1 MCGFAGFSDYNRDL
15 TKQIDENKNILQR
28 MGKSIS
34 HRGPDDFNM
43 EVRAHTAFAHARL
56 AVVDI
61 MGGVQPMVRQS
72 EGFPYSIVYNGE
84 LYNTKELRAHLS
96 KMGVKFET
104 NSDTEVLLKTYIT
117 YKEQC
122 VHMLNG
128 IYSFVIYDG
137 KLNRTFFVRDR
148 FGVKP
153 LFYSEKNGNIIFA
166 SEIKGI
172 LNHPDIEPVIDV
184 NGLCEIIG
192 LGPARSPGN
201 GVFKGIHEFPP
212 GFAGILDESGFKVYR
227 YFELEAAEHKD
238 NYQQTVEQTRFLLI
252 DSIERQLGSDVPL
265 CTLLSGGIDSS
276 IVSSVASSYLKKHG
290 RVLDTYSFDYEGN
303 GEYFKASDFQPSQ
316 DRPYVDKMVK
326 YLGTKHTYLN
336 CNNKQ
341 LFDSLSDAVKAKDL
355 PGMADVDS
363 SMLFFCRQ
371 IKKRH
376 TVCLSGECADEVFGG
391 YPWFRDEE
399 AFNNNVFPWSKDLS
413 FRKFILKKDILEKLP
428 LDDYVNYAYE
438 RTIHQ
443 TPALSGENKTE
454 ARRREI
460 SYLNLRWFMTT
471 LLDRKDRTT
480 MASGLEVRVPFAD
493 HRLIQYVYNVPWQF
507 KFSNNTVKG
516 LLRDAA
522 RGLLPDEVLYRRKSP
537 YPKTYNP
544 GYEMLLKQRLKRII
558 DNPQSAISKLVD
570 KENIC
575 KLMNSPADYG
585 KPWFGQL
592 MAVPQMYAYLI
603 QIEMWMQ
610 EYKIKLE
617 L

>member
-1 MCGFAGFSDYNRDL
+1 MCGFAGFSDYTRNLNFQMEESETIVRKMGSVL
-15 TKQIDENKNILQR
+15 T
-28 MGKSIS
+28 
-34 HRGPDDFNM
+34 HRGPDDFNFQ
-43 EVRAHTAFAHARL
+43 VKRHVAFAHTRL

-61 MGGVQPMVRQS
+61 QGGKQPFTCKKD
-72 EGFPYSIVYNGE
+72 GYTYTICYNGE
-84 LYNTKELRAHLS
+84 LYNTKELREHLGKLGAS
-96 KMGVKFET
+96 FRT
-104 NSDTEVLLKTYIT
+104 NSDTEVLLTTYMYYGT
-117 YKEQC
+117 EC
-122 VHMLNG
+122 VDMLNG
-128 IYSFVIYDG
+128 IYSFVIYDERLG
-137 KLNRTFFVRDR
+137 RTFFVRDR

-153 LFYSEKNGNIIFA
+153 LFYCKKNTSLLFA

-172 LNHPDIEPVIDV
+172 LQFPGVDAVIDSV
-184 NGLCEIIG
+184 GLCEIFG

-201 GVFKGIHEFPP
+201 GVFRDIHEIPP
-212 GFAGILDESGFKVYR
+212 GYAGILDESGFKLYQ
-227 YFELEAAEHKD
+227 YYELKAEEHREPYKA
-238 NYQQTVEQTRFLLI
+238 TVEKTRFLLI
-252 DSIERQLGSDVPL
+252 DSIERQLVGDVPL

-276 IVSSVASSYLKKHG
+276 IVTSVSSHILKEKG

-303 GEYFKASDFQPSQ
+303 KEYFKASDFQPSE
-316 DRPYVDKMVK
+316 DRPYVEKMVE
-326 YLGTKHTYLN
+326 YLGCKHTYLT

-341 LFDSLSDAVKAKDL
+341 LFESLSDAVRAKDL

-399 AFNNNVFPWSKDLS
+399 AFNNDVFPWSKNLD
-413 FRKFILKKDILEKLP
+413 FRKFVLRPEILEKLP
-428 LDDYVNYAYE
+428 IDEYVKHAYD
-438 RTIHQ
+438 RTIESV
-443 TPALSGENKTE
+443 PALFGENKQE
-454 ARRREI
+454 KRRREI

-493 HRLIQYVYNVPWQF
+493 HRLVQYIFNVPWEY
-507 KFSNNTVKG
+507 KFHNNTVKG

-544 GYEMLLKQRLKRII
+544 GYEKMLKQQLKLIL
-558 DNPQSAISKLVD
+558 DNPQSNL
-570 KENIC
+570 C
-575 KLMNSPADYG
+575 KLINRENVYKLMESPSDYG

-603 QIEMWMQ
+603 QIETWMM
-610 EYKIKLE
+610 EYKIRLE
-617 L
+617 I

>member
-1 MCGFAGFSDYNRDL
+1 MCGFAGFSDYTRNL
-15 TKQIDENKNILQR
+15 TDRIEENEQIAQN
-28 MGKSIS
+28 MGKALA
-34 HRGPDDFNM
+34 HRGPDDFNVM
-43 EVRAHTAFAHARL
+43 VKRHAAFAHARL

-61 MGGVQPMVRQS
+61 KGGIQPMSRQKD
-72 EGFPYSIVYNGE
+72 GYTYSIAYNGE
-84 LYNTKELRAHLS
+84 LYNTKELREHLG
-96 KMGVKFET
+96 KKGVVFET
-104 NSDTEVLLKTYIT
+104 ESDTEVLLFTYMT
-117 YKEQC
+117 YGEEC

-128 IYSFVIYDG
+128 IYSFVIYDEC
-137 KLNRTFFVRDR
+137 LRRTFFVRDR

-153 LFYSEKNGNIIFA
+153 LFYSNRNECIVFA

-172 LNHPDIEPVIDV
+172 LNYPQTDAIIDE
-184 NGLCEIIG
+184 NGLCEIFG

-212 GFAGILDESGFKVYR
+212 GYAGILDESGLKIYQ
-227 YFELEAAEHKD
+227 YYELEAVQHKD
-238 NYQQTVEQTRFLLI
+238 SYNTTVEKTRFLLV
-252 DSIERQLGSDVPL
+252 DSIERQLVGDVPL

-276 IVSSVASSYLKKHG
+276 IVTSVASHILKEKG
-290 RVLDTYSFDYEGN
+290 QVLDTYSFDYEGN
-303 GEYFKASDFQPSQ
+303 KEYFKASDFQPSQ

-326 YLGTKHTYLN
+326 YLGCNHTYLN
-336 CNNKQ
+336 CNNRQ
-341 LFDSLSDAVKAKDL
+341 LFDSLYDSVIAKDL

-399 AFNNNVFPWSKDLS
+399 SFNNPVFPWSKDLS
-413 FRKFILKKDILEKLP
+413 FRKFVLKKEILEKLP
-428 LDDYVNYAYE
+428 IDEYVRSCYD
-438 RTIHQ
+438 RTIRKVP
-443 TPALSGENKTE
+443 TLYDESKTE
-454 ARRREI
+454 KRRREI

-493 HRLIQYVYNVPWQF
+493 HRLIQYVYNVPW
-507 KFSNNTVKG
+507 KYKYHNNTVKG
-516 LLRDAA
+516 LLRDASK
-522 RGLLPDEVLYRRKSP
+522 GLLPDEVLFRRKSP

-544 GYEMLLKQRLKRII
+544 GYEMMLKKRLRSIL
-558 DNPQSAISKLVD
+558 DNPQSNLCKLVNR
-570 KENIC
+570 ENIY
-575 KLMNSPADYG
+575 KLMESPADYG

-603 QIEMWMQ
+603 QIEMWMR
-610 EYKIKLE
+610 EYNVQIDL
-617 L
+617 